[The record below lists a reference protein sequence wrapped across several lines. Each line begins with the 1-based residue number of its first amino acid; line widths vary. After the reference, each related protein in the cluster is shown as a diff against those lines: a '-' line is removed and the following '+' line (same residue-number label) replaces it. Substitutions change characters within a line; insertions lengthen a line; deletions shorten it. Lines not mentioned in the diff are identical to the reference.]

1 MGVEFT
7 RDGVDLLE
15 VCDWQ
20 TLCPL
25 DQTVSPEECR
35 CDLAVVDVDGLDI
48 NLFACEKEPH

>member
-35 CDLAVVDVDGLDI
+35 CDLVVVDVDGLDI